1 MVDDI
6 GTISARLDAIH
17 DRQLEQGKVLER
29 FGTILDRIA
38 GQSERLNNLQ
48 AMQNEMRGDFNSLET
63 RILPIITHQAS
74 CPRDSVKELR
84 AWFIAFAGTVI
95 TIMIYHILGGK
106 P

>member
-1 MVDDI
+1 MSDDF
-6 GTISARLDAIH
+6 GAISARLDAIH
-17 DRQLEQGKVLER
+17 DKQMEQGKVLER
-29 FGTILDRIA
+29 VGTILDRIA

-48 AMQNEMRGDFNSLET
+48 AMQNEMRGDLNEIEN

-74 CPRDSVKELR
+74 CPRDTIKELR
-84 AWFIAFAGTVI
+84 AWFVAFAGVVV